1 LALLYPIIFVRYKE
15 GPQATSFARFQLRL
29 IAGRQRQRLKE
40 SNMRNARIPAAET
53 TALCQTTRSEILDIL
68 SLAGLGTN
76 ASTAWLIER
85 MLTGLEAGQ

>member
-1 LALLYPIIFVRYKE
+1 
-15 GPQATSFARFQLRL
+15 
-29 IAGRQRQRLKE
+29 
-40 SNMRNARIPAAET
+40 MRNARIPAAET